1 MALIT
6 KQQIQNNDLSKQ
18 EIGYLL
24 RVLSETKFEGKD
36 VLIVHNVITKLQTK
50 LNEKA

>member
-1 MALIT
+1 MSIAA

-36 VLIVHNVITKLQTK
+36 VLIIHSIITKLQTK

>member
-36 VLIVHNVITKLQTK
+36 VLIVHSVITKLQTK

>member
-36 VLIVHNVITKLQTK
+36 VLIVHSIITKLQNQ

>member
-1 MALIT
+1 MAFTT
-6 KQQIQNNDLSKQ
+6 KQQIQDNDLSKQ
-18 EIGYLL
+18 EVGYLL

-36 VLIVHNVITKLQTK
+36 VLIVHSVITKLQNK